1 MLTLLA
7 QRRILVSAGPGGVG
21 KTTVAASLGAL
32 AARSGRRTLVAT
44 IDPAPRLADA
54 LGLSPWA
61 PIPWRCPPPPAGRWA
76 SPRASLSAARID
88 PALSFRRLV
97 EAKVGDPEM
106 RRRIFTNPIY
116 RQMTTALTGSQEY
129 AATLALY
136 DFHTSGA
143 YDLVVLDTPPTAN
156 ALDFLDA
163 PHRISE
169 AVSSP
174 VVSWFARSGEKAGR
188 FSLRRLR
195 LGRGADPA
203 AAWASSSAAA
213 SWTIWARS
221 WRTSRACWAASSIA
235 PRPSRHCCAG
245 RTSGFLLVL
254 APELPAVDEALYF
267 HSRLRSAGFTLDAFV
282 ANRVLPSPGLVA
294 TEALR
299 RELSALPGLAAW
311 PPDQLEAALRGLG
324 DTAAFLARTAEAQ
337 QERTGPPARTGSR
350 CAAAGDPA
358 APEGAGQRAVAA
370 DHRGSAGGSGA
381 GTRTSTSPP
390 TPPPPRRAAGCCGR
404 GWLGRLRRPSQW
416 MKFGVGLGACRR
428 LRKCWALPT
437 GRFGFRAQATPPSSA
452 GGQAPGCG
460 SRRAGR
466 WQLAQTDGRL
476 VFPLAANR
484 PISRRTPHA

>member
-1 MLTLLA
+1 MLIDLLA

-54 LGLSPWA
+54 LGVTLGADPVALPSTTCRA
-61 PIPWRCPPPPAGRWA
+61 LGIPEGVLW
-76 SPRASLSAARID
+76 AARID

-97 EAKVGDPEM
+97 EAKVSDEEM

-136 DFHTSGA
+136 DFHTSGD

-188 FSLRRLR
+188 FSLRRLGSGGALILQR
-195 LGRGADPA
+195 MGKFVGSRFLDDLGAFLADFQGVLGGFLDR
-203 AAWASSSAAA
+203 
-213 SWTIWARS
+213 ARAIEGLL
-221 WRTSRACWAASSIA
+221 R
-235 PRPSRHCCAG
+235 RPDV
-245 RTSGFLLVL
+245 GFLLVL
-254 APELPAVDEALYF
+254 APEQPAVDEALYF

-299 RELSALPGLAAW
+299 RELAALPGLAAW
-311 PPDQLEAALRGLG
+311 PSDQMEAALRALG

-337 QERTGPPARTGSR
+337 RQELARLHERDPDVPLLEIPLLAKEPASAQSLRIIGDRLAGPARVHEPELTTD
-350 CAAAGDPA
+350 AT
-358 APEGAGQRAVAA
+358 AP
-370 DHRGSAGGSGA
+370 
-381 GTRTSTSPP
+381 
-390 TPPPPRRAAGCCGR
+390 
-404 GWLGRLRRPSQW
+404 
-416 MKFGVGLGACRR
+416 
-428 LRKCWALPT
+428 
-437 GRFGFRAQATPPSSA
+437 
-452 GGQAPGCG
+452 
-460 SRRAGR
+460 
-466 WQLAQTDGRL
+466 
-476 VFPLAANR
+476 
-484 PISRRTPHA
+484 

>member
-1 MLTLLA
+1 MLIDLLA

-54 LGLSPWA
+54 LGVTLGADPVALPSTTCRA
-61 PIPWRCPPPPAGRWA
+61 LGIPEGA
-76 SPRASLSAARID
+76 LYAARID

-97 EAKVGDPEM
+97 EAKVSDEEM

-174 VVSWFARSGEKAGR
+174 VVSWFARSGEKTGR
-188 FSLRRLR
+188 FSLRRLGSGGALILQR
-195 LGRGADPA
+195 MGKFVGSRFLDDLGAFLADFQGVLGGFLDR
-203 AAWASSSAAA
+203 
-213 SWTIWARS
+213 ARAIEGLL
-221 WRTSRACWAASSIA
+221 R
-235 PRPSRHCCAG
+235 RPDV
-245 RTSGFLLVL
+245 GFLLVL
-254 APELPAVDEALYF
+254 APEQPAVDEALYF

-299 RELSALPGLAAW
+299 LELAALPPLSTW
-311 PPDQLEAALRGLG
+311 PADQMEAAVRALG
-324 DTAAFLARTAEAQ
+324 ETAAFLAQTAEAQ
-337 QERTGPPARTGSR
+337 RQELARLHERDPDVPLLEIPLLPKEPASAQSLRIIGDRLAGPARVYEAELTTD
-350 CAAAGDPA
+350 AT
-358 APEGAGQRAVAA
+358 AP
-370 DHRGSAGGSGA
+370 
-381 GTRTSTSPP
+381 
-390 TPPPPRRAAGCCGR
+390 
-404 GWLGRLRRPSQW
+404 
-416 MKFGVGLGACRR
+416 
-428 LRKCWALPT
+428 
-437 GRFGFRAQATPPSSA
+437 
-452 GGQAPGCG
+452 
-460 SRRAGR
+460 
-466 WQLAQTDGRL
+466 
-476 VFPLAANR
+476 
-484 PISRRTPHA
+484 

>member
-1 MLTLLA
+1 MLIDLLA

-54 LGLSPWA
+54 LGITLGADPVALPSTTCRA
-61 PIPWRCPPPPAGRWA
+61 LGIPEGA
-76 SPRASLSAARID
+76 LYAARID
-88 PALSFRRLV
+88 PALSFSRLV
-97 EAKVGDPEM
+97 EAKVSDQEM

-188 FSLRRLR
+188 FSLRRLGSGGALILQR
-195 LGRGADPA
+195 MGKFVGSRFLDDLGAFLSDFQGVLGGFLDR
-203 AAWASSSAAA
+203 
-213 SWTIWARS
+213 ARAIEGLL
-221 WRTSRACWAASSIA
+221 RQ
-235 PRPSRHCCAG
+235 PDV
-245 RTSGFLLVL
+245 GFLLVL
-254 APELPAVDEALYF
+254 APEQPAVDEALYF

-299 RELSALPGLAAW
+299 GELAALPGLPSW
-311 PPDQLEAALRGLG
+311 PPEQLDAAVRGLG

-337 QERTGPPARTGSR
+337 RQELARLHERDPDVPLLEIPLLPKEPASAQSLRIIGDRLAGPARVYEPEFT
-350 CAAAGDPA
+350 ADAT
-358 APEGAGQRAVAA
+358 AP
-370 DHRGSAGGSGA
+370 
-381 GTRTSTSPP
+381 
-390 TPPPPRRAAGCCGR
+390 
-404 GWLGRLRRPSQW
+404 
-416 MKFGVGLGACRR
+416 
-428 LRKCWALPT
+428 
-437 GRFGFRAQATPPSSA
+437 
-452 GGQAPGCG
+452 
-460 SRRAGR
+460 
-466 WQLAQTDGRL
+466 
-476 VFPLAANR
+476 
-484 PISRRTPHA
+484 